1 MKHKRRYRRY
11 RNKKKKAYILAA
23 LILCIVIAAVAVF
36 AISRMAGKEQ
46 TSKNQTEVKALVI
59 NAEKVDESK
68 LKDLIESAGKINQ
81 SVYTDETV
89 NTLNQAKELKKEISP
104 YIKKFETFKPLPKIL
119 ERTIYTS
126 ETGTDFTFIDDTH
139 NASLPSMKNA
149 INYFDGIQPFIS

>member
-23 LILCIVIAAVAVF
+23 LILCIVIASVAVF

-89 NTLNQAKELKKEISP
+89 NTLNQAKEEAE
-104 YIKKFETFKPLPKIL
+104 ETIQGKPNQEEVEDSYLNL
-119 ERTIYTS
+119 V
-126 ETGTDFTFIDDTH
+126 
-139 NASLPSMKNA
+139 NA
-149 INYFDGIQPFIS
+149 IQSLQKK

>member
-46 TSKNQTEVKALVI
+46 ISKNQTEVKALVI

-68 LKDLIESAGKINQ
+68 LKDLIESAAKINQ

-89 NTLNQAKELKKEISP
+89 NTLNQAKEEAE
-104 YIKKFETFKPLPKIL
+104 ETVQGKPNQEEVEDSYLNL
-119 ERTIYTS
+119 V
-126 ETGTDFTFIDDTH
+126 
-139 NASLPSMKNA
+139 NA
-149 INYFDGIQPFIS
+149 IQSLQKK

>member
-1 MKHKRRYRRY
+1 MKHKRRYRSY

-68 LKDLIESAGKINQ
+68 LKDLIESAEKINQ

-89 NTLNQAKELKKEISP
+89 NTLNQAKEEAE
-104 YIKKFETFKPLPKIL
+104 ETIQGKPNQEEVEDSYLNL
-119 ERTIYTS
+119 V
-126 ETGTDFTFIDDTH
+126 
-139 NASLPSMKNA
+139 NA
-149 INYFDGIQPFIS
+149 IQSLQKK

>member
-23 LILCIVIAAVAVF
+23 LILCIVIAAVVVF

-59 NAEKVDESK
+59 NAEEVDESK

-89 NTLNQAKELKKEISP
+89 NTLNQAKEEAE
-104 YIKKFETFKPLPKIL
+104 ETIQGKPNQEEVEDSYLNL
-119 ERTIYTS
+119 V
-126 ETGTDFTFIDDTH
+126 
-139 NASLPSMKNA
+139 NA
-149 INYFDGIQPFIS
+149 IQSLQKK

>member
-89 NTLNQAKELKKEISP
+89 NTLNQAKRRGRRNDSGKAKSGRGRRFI
-104 YIKKFETFKPLPKIL
+104 FESGKMQFSHCRKIMIFNVMF
-119 ERTIYTS
+119 RFYKM
-126 ETGTDFTFIDDTH
+126 ETR
-139 NASLPSMKNA
+139 
-149 INYFDGIQPFIS
+149 

>member
-46 TSKNQTEVKALVI
+46 TSKNQTEVKALVN
-59 NAEKVDESK
+59 NAEKVDVRK

-89 NTLNQAKELKKEISP
+89 NTLNQAKEEAE
-104 YIKKFETFKPLPKIL
+104 ETIQGKPNQEEVEDSYLNL
-119 ERTIYTS
+119 V
-126 ETGTDFTFIDDTH
+126 
-139 NASLPSMKNA
+139 NA
-149 INYFDGIQPFIS
+149 IQSLQKK

>member
-23 LILCIVIAAVAVF
+23 LILCIVIAAVVVF

-59 NAEKVDESK
+59 NAEKVDVSK

-89 NTLNQAKELKKEISP
+89 NTLNQAKEEAE
-104 YIKKFETFKPLPKIL
+104 ETIQGKPNQEEVEDSYLNL
-119 ERTIYTS
+119 V
-126 ETGTDFTFIDDTH
+126 
-139 NASLPSMKNA
+139 NA
-149 INYFDGIQPFIS
+149 IQSLQKK

>member
-46 TSKNQTEVKALVI
+46 TSKNQT
-59 NAEKVDESK
+59 
-68 LKDLIESAGKINQ
+68 LIESAGKINQ

-89 NTLNQAKELKKEISP
+89 NTLNQAKEEAE
-104 YIKKFETFKPLPKIL
+104 ETIQGKPNQEEVEDSYLNL
-119 ERTIYTS
+119 V
-126 ETGTDFTFIDDTH
+126 
-139 NASLPSMKNA
+139 NA
-149 INYFDGIQPFIS
+149 IQSLQKK

>member
-36 AISRMAGKEQ
+36 AICRMAGKEQ

-89 NTLNQAKELKKEISP
+89 NTLNQAKEEAE
-104 YIKKFETFKPLPKIL
+104 ETIQGKPNQEEVEDSYLNL
-119 ERTIYTS
+119 V
-126 ETGTDFTFIDDTH
+126 
-139 NASLPSMKNA
+139 NA
-149 INYFDGIQPFIS
+149 IQSLQKK

>member
-11 RNKKKKAYILAA
+11 RNKKKKAYIRAA
-23 LILCIVIAAVAVF
+23 LILCVVIAAVAVF

-46 TSKNQTEVKALVI
+46 ISKNQTEVKALVI

-89 NTLNQAKELKKEISP
+89 NTLNQAKEEAE
-104 YIKKFETFKPLPKIL
+104 ETIQGKPNQEEVEDSYLNL
-119 ERTIYTS
+119 V
-126 ETGTDFTFIDDTH
+126 
-139 NASLPSMKNA
+139 NA
-149 INYFDGIQPFIS
+149 IQSLQKK

>member
-59 NAEKVDESK
+59 NAEEVDESK

-89 NTLNQAKELKKEISP
+89 NTLNQAKEEAE
-104 YIKKFETFKPLPKIL
+104 ETIQGKPNQEEVEDSYLNL
-119 ERTIYTS
+119 V
-126 ETGTDFTFIDDTH
+126 
-139 NASLPSMKNA
+139 NA
-149 INYFDGIQPFIS
+149 IQSLQKK

>member
-46 TSKNQTEVKALVI
+46 TLKNQTEVKALVI

-89 NTLNQAKELKKEISP
+89 NTLNQAKEEAE
-104 YIKKFETFKPLPKIL
+104 ETIQGKPNQEEVEDSYLNL
-119 ERTIYTS
+119 V
-126 ETGTDFTFIDDTH
+126 
-139 NASLPSMKNA
+139 NA
-149 INYFDGIQPFIS
+149 IQSLQKK

>member
-11 RNKKKKAYILAA
+11 RNKKKKAYILAT

-89 NTLNQAKELKKEISP
+89 NTLNQAKKEAE
-104 YIKKFETFKPLPKIL
+104 ETIQGKPNQEEVEDSYLNL
-119 ERTIYTS
+119 V
-126 ETGTDFTFIDDTH
+126 
-139 NASLPSMKNA
+139 NA
-149 INYFDGIQPFIS
+149 IQSLQKK

>member
-36 AISRMAGKEQ
+36 VISRMAGKEQ

-89 NTLNQAKELKKEISP
+89 NTLNQAKEEAE
-104 YIKKFETFKPLPKIL
+104 ETIQGKPNQEEVEDSYLNL
-119 ERTIYTS
+119 V
-126 ETGTDFTFIDDTH
+126 
-139 NASLPSMKNA
+139 NA
-149 INYFDGIQPFIS
+149 IQSLQKK

>member
-23 LILCIVIAAVAVF
+23 LILFIVIAAVAVF

-89 NTLNQAKELKKEISP
+89 NTLNQAKEEAE
-104 YIKKFETFKPLPKIL
+104 ETIQGKPNQEEVEDSYLNL
-119 ERTIYTS
+119 V
-126 ETGTDFTFIDDTH
+126 
-139 NASLPSMKNA
+139 NA
-149 INYFDGIQPFIS
+149 IQSLQKK

>member
-36 AISRMAGKEQ
+36 SFFCMAGKEQ

-89 NTLNQAKELKKEISP
+89 NTLNQAKEEAE
-104 YIKKFETFKPLPKIL
+104 ETIQGKPNQEEVEDSYLNL
-119 ERTIYTS
+119 V
-126 ETGTDFTFIDDTH
+126 
-139 NASLPSMKNA
+139 NA
-149 INYFDGIQPFIS
+149 IQSLQKK

>member
-11 RNKKKKAYILAA
+11 RNKKKKAYILAT

-89 NTLNQAKELKKEISP
+89 NTLNQAKEEAEETIQGKPNQEEVEDSSTCCKKRVNE
-104 YIKKFETFKPLPKIL
+104 L
-119 ERTIYTS
+119 
-126 ETGTDFTFIDDTH
+126 
-139 NASLPSMKNA
+139 
-149 INYFDGIQPFIS
+149 

>member
-1 MKHKRRYRRY
+1 MKHKRWYRRY
-11 RNKKKKAYILAA
+11 LNKKKKAYILAA

-59 NAEKVDESK
+59 NAEKVDTSK

-89 NTLNQAKELKKEISP
+89 NTLNQAKEEAE
-104 YIKKFETFKPLPKIL
+104 ETIQGKPNQEEVVDSYLNL
-119 ERTIYTS
+119 V
-126 ETGTDFTFIDDTH
+126 
-139 NASLPSMKNA
+139 NA
-149 INYFDGIQPFIS
+149 IQSLQKK

>member
-36 AISRMAGKEQ
+36 VISRMAGKEQ
-46 TSKNQTEVKALVI
+46 TSKNQTEVQALVI

-89 NTLNQAKELKKEISP
+89 NTLNQAKEEAE
-104 YIKKFETFKPLPKIL
+104 ETIQGKPNQEEVEDSYLNL
-119 ERTIYTS
+119 V
-126 ETGTDFTFIDDTH
+126 
-139 NASLPSMKNA
+139 NA
-149 INYFDGIQPFIS
+149 IQSLQKK

>member
-23 LILCIVIAAVAVF
+23 PILCIVIAAVAVF

-89 NTLNQAKELKKEISP
+89 NTLNQAKEEAE
-104 YIKKFETFKPLPKIL
+104 ETIQGKPNQEEVEDSYLNL
-119 ERTIYTS
+119 V
-126 ETGTDFTFIDDTH
+126 
-139 NASLPSMKNA
+139 NA
-149 INYFDGIQPFIS
+149 IQSLQKK

>member
-23 LILCIVIAAVAVF
+23 LISCIVIAAVAVF

-89 NTLNQAKELKKEISP
+89 NTLNQAKEEAE
-104 YIKKFETFKPLPKIL
+104 ETIQGKPNQEEVEDSYLNL
-119 ERTIYTS
+119 V
-126 ETGTDFTFIDDTH
+126 
-139 NASLPSMKNA
+139 NA
-149 INYFDGIQPFIS
+149 IQSLQKK

>member
-23 LILCIVIAAVAVF
+23 LILCIVIAAVVVF

-81 SVYTDETV
+81 SVYTDEAV
-89 NTLNQAKELKKEISP
+89 NTLNQAKEEAE
-104 YIKKFETFKPLPKIL
+104 ETIQGKPNQEEVEDSYLNL
-119 ERTIYTS
+119 V
-126 ETGTDFTFIDDTH
+126 
-139 NASLPSMKNA
+139 NA
-149 INYFDGIQPFIS
+149 IQSLQKK

>member
-46 TSKNQTEVKALVI
+46 ISKNQTEVKALVI
-59 NAEKVDESK
+59 NAEKVDVSK

-89 NTLNQAKELKKEISP
+89 NTLNQAKEEAE
-104 YIKKFETFKPLPKIL
+104 ETIQGKPNQEEVEDSYLNL
-119 ERTIYTS
+119 V
-126 ETGTDFTFIDDTH
+126 
-139 NASLPSMKNA
+139 NA
-149 INYFDGIQPFIS
+149 IQSLQKK

>member
-46 TSKNQTEVKALVI
+46 TSKNQSEVKALVI

-89 NTLNQAKELKKEISP
+89 NTLNQAKEEAE
-104 YIKKFETFKPLPKIL
+104 ETIQGKPNQEEVEDSYLNL
-119 ERTIYTS
+119 V
-126 ETGTDFTFIDDTH
+126 
-139 NASLPSMKNA
+139 NA
-149 INYFDGIQPFIS
+149 IQSLQKK